1 MSATLSIVVRRIVK
15 APPTRVFEAWTTS
28 AQLRAWWGPRG
39 VTCNDAAVDLRV
51 GGRYRIGNL
60 LPDGK
65 VIVIEGGFE
74 IIEPPSKL
82 VYTWQV
88 DGGPIERVTVRFEAK
103 DGTRSTEVVVVH
115 DGIRD
120 EATKRTHEQGW
131 LGCLDGLEGYAVT

>member
-1 MSATLSIVVRRIVK
+1 MTATLSLVVRRVVK
-15 APPTRVFEAWTTS
+15 ASPARVFEAWTTH

-65 VIVIEGGFE
+65 VIVIEGVFE
-74 IIEPPSKL
+74 VIERPSKL

-88 DGGPIERVTVRFEAK
+88 DGGPVERVTVRFDAK
-103 DGTRSTEVVVVH
+103 EDETSTDIVVVH

-131 LGCLDGLEGYAVT
+131 IGCLDGLDEHL